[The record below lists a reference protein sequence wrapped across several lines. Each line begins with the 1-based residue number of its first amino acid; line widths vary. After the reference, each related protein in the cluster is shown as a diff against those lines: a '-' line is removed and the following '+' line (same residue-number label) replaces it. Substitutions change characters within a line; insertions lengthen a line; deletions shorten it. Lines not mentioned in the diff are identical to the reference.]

1 MSDDLDDMIRHAM
14 KTLDDEVPS
23 GYFEGLPQRALARLE
38 DGTRMESSGTHDTAP
53 TPLVAPQ
60 NIIMSDTNEND
71 REEDSGLHDIR
82 NLAAAS
88 KSRIS
93 ARRSTQS
100 PVVTEDDVLA
110 SSSAGWKG
118 IALPEPAKMIS
129 LPELA
134 SLPSAVD
141 IERADKASRAE
152 AKTAAKQAKA
162 ESKRDS
168 VAVIATASDS
178 AVSAPMIGSRIAAK
192 QSGGKGTLY
201 AGIGVLLAAAAG
213 VGIYMFTTK
222 GSAAPASATQVASAP
237 VAPAPELKH
246 VTAPIVQPIEEP
258 NAAEPV
264 APVEPVAVVE
274 DKKAAAPAKAEK
286 VHKVEIRDNIH
297 TDAVEK
303 PVAKVEKKDEPKEK
317 GDGTEPSF
325 DALLKEGGISDSKQA
340 AKPTL
345 DKKSLTT
352 GDFKTGMAAV
362 SGRAQGCYA
371 GTQGTANVKL
381 TIASDGSVSKASVSG
396 PFAGTPVASCVEG
409 AVKAAK
415 FPAWDGGPQS
425 FSYAYLL
432 AE

>member
-1 MSDDLDDMIRHAM
+1 
-14 KTLDDEVPS
+14 
-23 GYFEGLPQRALARLE
+23 
-38 DGTRMESSGTHDTAP
+38 
-53 TPLVAPQ
+53 
-60 NIIMSDTNEND
+60 MSDTNEKN

-134 SLPSAVD
+134 SLPSAVA
-141 IERADKASRAE
+141 IEKADKASRAE
-152 AKTAAKQAKA
+152 AKAAAKAAKR
-162 ESKRDS
+162 ESS
-168 VAVIATASDS
+168 AVIATATDS
-178 AVSAPMIGSRIAAK
+178 AVSAPMIGSRVAAK
-192 QSGGKGTLY
+192 QSSGKGGLY
-201 AGIGVLLAAAAG
+201 AGVGVLLAAAAG
-213 VGIYMFTTK
+213 VGIYMYTQK
-222 GSAAPASATQVASAP
+222 GGTAPAAAVQQVAKVETTPAP
-237 VAPAPELKH
+237 VLKE
-246 VTAPIVQPIEEP
+246 VKAPIVAPIVEEP
-258 NAAEPV
+258 KVEAPAVV
-264 APVEPVAVVE
+264 APVDEKVDE
-274 DKKAAAPAKAEK
+274 KKAVAPAKAEK
-286 VHKVEIRDNIH
+286 VHKVEIRDTIH
-297 TDAVEK
+297 TDEVK
-303 PVAKVEKKDEPKEK
+303 PAAKVEKKDEPKEK
-317 GDGTEPSF
+317 GDGSEPSF
-325 DALLKEGGISDSKQA
+325 DALLKEGGISDTKQA

-345 DKKSLTT
+345 EKKSLTT

-381 TIASDGSVSKASVSG
+381 TIASDGSVSKASVTG
-396 PFAGTPVASCVEG
+396 PFAGTPVAACVEG

>member
-1 MSDDLDDMIRHAM
+1 
-14 KTLDDEVPS
+14 
-23 GYFEGLPQRALARLE
+23 
-38 DGTRMESSGTHDTAP
+38 
-53 TPLVAPQ
+53 
-60 NIIMSDTNEND
+60 MSDTNEKD
-71 REEDSGLHDIR
+71 RDEDSGLHDIR

-134 SLPSAVD
+134 SLPSAVE
-141 IERADKASRAE
+141 IEKADKASRAE
-152 AKTAAKQAKA
+152 AKAAAKQAKTDEKA
-162 ESKRDS
+162 ARTSA
-168 VAVIATASDS
+168 AVIATTATES
-178 AVSAPMIGSRIAAK
+178 SAPMIGSRIAAK
-192 QSGGKGTLY
+192 PSGGKGGLY
-201 AGIGVLLAAAAG
+201 AGVGVLLAAAAG
-213 VGIYMFTTK
+213 VGIYMYTSK
-222 GSAAPASATQVASAP
+222 GAAAPASAQRVAQAP
-237 VAPAPELKH
+237 VAPAPELKK
-246 VTAPIVQPIEEP
+246 APIVAPIVEEP
-258 NAAEPV
+258 KAAAVE
-264 APVEPVAVVE
+264 AAAVEPPPAVEEPKVE
-274 DKKAAAPAKAEK
+274 EKKAAAPAKAEK
-286 VHKVEIRDNIH
+286 VHKVEIRDTIH
-297 TDAVEK
+297 TETAAPAPK
-303 PVAKVEKKDEPKEK
+303 AEKKDEPKEK

-325 DALLKEGGISDSKQA
+325 DALLKEGGISDTQKA
-340 AKPTL
+340 AKPKL

-371 GTQGTANVKL
+371 GTQGTASVKL
-381 TIASDGSVSKASVSG
+381 TIAPDGSVTKATVTG
-396 PFAGTPVASCVEG
+396 TFAGTPVASCVEG